1 MKKKNV
7 DLNKMIF
14 EKQNAVSENFDSL
27 TNNIVS
33 TMVSN
38 LLSVLFTNAIL
49 GSSLQSAN
57 IEIINDK
64 VSRLLENGRL
74 LR

>member
-1 MKKKNV
+1 
-7 DLNKMIF
+7 MIF